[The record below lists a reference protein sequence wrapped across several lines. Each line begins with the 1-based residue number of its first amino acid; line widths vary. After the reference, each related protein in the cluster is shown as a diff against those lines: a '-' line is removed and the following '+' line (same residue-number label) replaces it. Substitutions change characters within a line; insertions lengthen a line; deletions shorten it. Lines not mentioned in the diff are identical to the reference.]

1 MAFDPTINLG
11 NILIFGGIVVGVIGA
26 YFKMNSAVETVSSR
40 LQSNVDLINV
50 EVKSLKDGVSTRH
63 TENQRAFDGV
73 TRAFDE
79 SRAASKE
86 LTREIT
92 SLVTRVAVVETKLQK
107 DGAFGVPP
115 HHAG

>member
-11 NILIFGGIVVGVIGA
+11 NLLILGGMVVAVVGA
-26 YFKMNSAVETVSSR
+26 YYKMNSAVDKVSSR

-50 EVKSLKDGVSTRH
+50 EVKSLKDGVATRH

-86 LTREIT
+86 LTKEIT
-92 SLVTRVAVVETKLQK
+92 SLVTRVAVVETQMKK
-107 DGAFGVPP
+107 DGPH